1 MYNFKINQFIIFCIV
16 LILFG
21 CRSKKINVKK
31 NNIPSVEKTAVKI
44 KKNDDLVIDSDGD
57 GVVNKFDLEPDTP
70 IGNTVDESGRSL
82 DLDDDGVPDYI
93 DDDPF
98 STLGAVVGENG
109 RELDSDGD
117 GIPNNRDLE
126 PSTKNG
132 SCVNNRGESINCK
145 AAVFPSIYFEPNSSE
160 VRDFNLDRLQVIT
173 SILRGNLSY
182 KLRIIGFFDFDGLES
197 YNVELDLKRAKA
209 VSQKLSNIFG
219 IDSDRMVIESNLQKD
234 EQEKGLLRKV
244 EFELF

>member
-31 NNIPSVEKTAVKI
+31 NNIPSVERTAVKI

-70 IGNTVDESGRSL
+70 IGNTVDESGRAL
-82 DLDDDGVPDYI
+82 DLDDDGIPDYI

-117 GIPNNRDLE
+117 GIPNNIDLE

-234 EQEKGLLRKV
+234 EKEKGLLRKV

>member
-117 GIPNNRDLE
+117 GIPNNIDLE

-145 AAVFPSIYFEPNSSE
+145 SAVFPSIYFEPNSSE

-219 IDSDRMVIESNLQKD
+219 IDADRMVIESNLQKD
-234 EQEKGLLRKV
+234 EKEKGLLRKV

>member
-1 MYNFKINQFIIFCIV
+1 MYNFKINQFVIFCIV

-31 NNIPSVEKTAVKI
+31 NNTSSVEKIAVEI

-57 GVVNKFDLEPDTP
+57 GVVNKFDLEPSTP

-117 GIPNNRDLE
+117 GVPNNRDLE
-126 PSTKNG
+126 PSTKKG
-132 SCVNNRGESINCK
+132 SCVNNRGELINCK
-145 AAVFPSIYFEPNSSE
+145 AAVFPSIYFQPNSSE

-173 SILRGNLSY
+173 SILRNNLSY

-234 EQEKGLLRKV
+234 KNKKGLLRKV

>member
-145 AAVFPSIYFEPNSSE
+145 AAVFPSIYFQPNSSE

-173 SILRGNLSY
+173 SILRVNLSY

-234 EQEKGLLRKV
+234 EKKKGLLRKV
-244 EFELF
+244 DFELF